1 MDELISDRAKY
12 IALALLG
19 LASMGG
25 AVLFADGPPVESLP
39 AATAQVAKPKQAVQ
53 PVPEMAVEPEVE
65 ASPAP
70 LAAPSAAPAA
80 QASAEQGEAAAQ
92 DDGWGSSE

>member
-1 MDELISDRAKY
+1 MDELISDRTKY

-19 LASMGG
+19 LASIGG

-39 AATAQVAKPKQAVQ
+39 AEVAPAAMPKAVVQ
-53 PVPEMAVEPEVE
+53 PAPDMAAEPESE

-70 LAAPSAAPAA
+70 SAAPSAAASG
-80 QASAEQGEAAAQ
+80 QASAEQGDAAAQ
-92 DDGWGSSE
+92 DDGWAKSE

>member
-1 MDELISDRAKY
+1 MDELISDRTKY

-19 LASMGG
+19 LASIGG

-39 AATAQVAKPKQAVQ
+39 AEVAPAAKPKAVVQ
-53 PVPEMAVEPEVE
+53 LAPDMAAEPESE

-70 LAAPSAAPAA
+70 SAAPSAAASG
-80 QASAEQGEAAAQ
+80 QASAEQGDAAAQ
-92 DDGWGSSE
+92 DDGWAKSE

>member
-1 MDELISDRAKY
+1 MDELISDRTKY

-19 LASMGG
+19 FASIGG
-25 AVLFADGPPVESLP
+25 ALLFADGPPVESLP
-39 AATAQVAKPKQAVQ
+39 AATASAAKPKQVVQ
-53 PVPEMAVEPEVE
+53 SAPEMAVEPEAE

-70 LAAPSAAPAA
+70 SASPTSAPAA
-80 QASAEQGEAAAQ
+80 QASAEGGEGAAQ